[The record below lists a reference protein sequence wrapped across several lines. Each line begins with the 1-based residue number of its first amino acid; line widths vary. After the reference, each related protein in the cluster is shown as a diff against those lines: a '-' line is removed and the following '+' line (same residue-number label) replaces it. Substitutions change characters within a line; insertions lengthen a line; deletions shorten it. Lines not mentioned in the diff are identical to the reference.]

1 MERLKNPFA
10 PGAGTRPPALVG
22 RDKVLED
29 ARISLARVKEGRHSK
44 SFLLVGLRGVG
55 KTVLLN
61 EIQKEADE
69 RGYKSVFIEAPENK
83 RLPALLLPYLRQI
96 LLSLDR
102 FENISEKVKKGMR
115 VLVSFAKAVRLKH
128 GDIEIGLDIPPEEG
142 TADTGDLEQDL
153 PELLVAVAEAGQS
166 RGIPIAIIIDE
177 MQYLNENEL
186 SALIMAVHKI
196 SQRGLPLLLVGAGL
210 PQLVG
215 LTGKSKSYAERL
227 FDFPIID
234 KLSEQD
240 AQNALQKPVN
250 KENVSFTK
258 EALDEIV
265 KFTKGY
271 PYFIQV
277 WGHYSW
283 DIAEFSPID
292 IDVIRGIQDTVT
304 QYLDDNFFRVR
315 FDRLTPR
322 ERDYMRAMAEL
333 GSGAHRSGDIADVLG
348 IRVQSA
354 APLRSG
360 LIRKGM
366 IYSPN
371 HGDTAFTVP
380 LFDGF
385 MKRIMPKLPKKHN
398 LIGK

>member
-10 PGAGTRPPALVG
+10 PGAGTRPPSLVG
-22 RDKVLED
+22 RGKILED
-29 ARISLARVKEGRHSK
+29 AQIALARVKESRHSK

-61 EIQKEADE
+61 EIQKEADNQ
-69 RGYKSVFIEAPENK
+69 GYKSVFIEASENK
-83 RLPALLLPYLRQI
+83 RLPMLLLPYLRQI
-96 LLSLDR
+96 LLALDR
-102 FENISEKVKKGMR
+102 FENISEKVKRGMR
-115 VLVSFAKAVRLKH
+115 VFVSFAKAVRIKH
-128 GDIEIGLDIPPEEG
+128 GDFEVGLDIPPEHG

-153 PELLVAVAEAGQS
+153 PELLVAVAEAAQS
-166 RGIPIAIIIDE
+166 RKIPVAIIIDE
-177 MQYLNENEL
+177 MQYLNEAEL

-196 SQRGLPLLLVGAGL
+196 SQRELPLLLVGAGL

-227 FDFPIID
+227 FDFPIVD
-234 KLSEQD
+234 KLSDDD
-240 AQNALQKPVN
+240 ARDALQEPV
-250 KENVSFTK
+250 KRLDVLFTDG
-258 EALDEIV
+258 ALNEIV
-265 KFTKGY
+265 TLTRGY

-283 DIAEFSPID
+283 DISEFSPID
-292 IDVIRGIQDTVT
+292 IDVIQGEQNTVT

-322 ERDYMRAMAEL
+322 EKDYMRAMAEL
-333 GSGAHRSGDIADVLG
+333 GPEAHRSGDIADVLG

-360 LIRKGM
+360 LIKKGM

-385 MKRIMPKLPKKHN
+385 MKRIMPELPKKHSQR
-398 LIGK
+398 

>member
-1 MERLKNPFA
+1 MDRVDNPFA

-22 RDKVLED
+22 RDKVLEN
-29 ARISLARVKEGRHSK
+29 ARIALERVKGRRHSK

-61 EIQKEADE
+61 EIQKSADQL
-69 RGYKSVFIEAPENK
+69 GYKSVLIEAPENK

-96 LLSLDR
+96 LLALDR
-102 FENISEKVKKGMR
+102 FENISEKVRRGMR
-115 VLVSFAKAVRLKH
+115 VLTAFAKSVHLKY
-128 GDIEIGLDIPPEEG
+128 GDAEISFGIPAENG

-153 PELLVAVAEAGQS
+153 PELLVAVAEAGES
-166 RGIPIAIIIDE
+166 RGVPIAIFIDE
-177 MQYLNENEL
+177 MQYLNEAEL

-196 SQRGLPLLLVGAGL
+196 SQHNLPMLLIGAGL

-227 FDFPIID
+227 FDFPIVGP
-234 KLSEQD
+234 LTGED
-240 AQNALQKPVN
+240 ARNALQVPV
-250 KENVSFTK
+250 KKYGISFD
-258 EALDEIV
+258 EDALNEIV
-265 KFTKGY
+265 DLTKGY

-277 WGHYSW
+277 WGYYSW
-283 DIAEFSPID
+283 DIAEFSPIG
-292 IDVIRGIQDTVT
+292 IDVIKGIRSTVI

-333 GSGAHRSGDIADVLG
+333 GSDAHRSGDIADVLG
-348 IRVQSA
+348 IHVQSA

-360 LIRKGM
+360 LIKKGM
-366 IYSPN
+366 IYSPS

-380 LFDGF
+380 LFDSY
-385 MKRIMPKLPKKHN
+385 MKRIMPNLPKKHN
-398 LIGK
+398 FVKK